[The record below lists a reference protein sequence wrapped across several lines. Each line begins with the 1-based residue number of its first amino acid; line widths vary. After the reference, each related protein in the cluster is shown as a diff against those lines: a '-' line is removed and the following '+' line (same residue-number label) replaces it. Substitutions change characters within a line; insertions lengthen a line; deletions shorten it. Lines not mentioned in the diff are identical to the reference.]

1 MTDWGSA
8 DPVIFIVG
16 KLNEHFRLNLTLVD
30 FDEKSPIEL
39 IQVLND
45 VFAELDNSLAGD
57 VRDDP
62 REQRAQ
68 RFLNLL
74 NILKFKTPHPD
85 QREVFERGLAT
96 GEKSVVYP
104 VMHWL
109 LERLPMHKKR
119 AYIARFLYPVD
130 VPQEFMQDEVLADVH
145 QHYKHLQGEFKRAH
159 QTVEQVR
166 KQPIHPTEMKA
177 EIATLEEEKKQ
188 LLHKI
193 DKLKKSNEDVHDFPK
208 LLAATNTLRLQQDE
222 DARLADNMRK
232 QKLALQ
238 AADQRKKEA
247 TKRLTNLKANS
258 SAGADAHSLLDN
270 LEKEVRALDTR
281 VNTELP
287 HEIEAK
293 RERLIKLAEARLEP
307 QRTASDVEEM
317 KRNIAEDEQR
327 VQMLRKRIDDTV
339 ANSTDSKLANFKQHS
354 TMVSRKLH
362 DKEVEVERLSG
373 EHAKLCGDIEKREMQ
388 MAEVGGTKF
397 MTREG
402 FKKFS
407 VQLREKTHVY
417 KKLKAELGELRA
429 ETVTLHRTE
438 QILRGRVANLDLF
451 LSELEQR
458 KGVRGYRDTQDK
470 IERAA
475 EQTAEVDQMKE
486 KTLEE
491 ISNMV
496 RTITQQLKEKK
507 KDLAPQI
514 KKLRDV
520 RNQYQVLEGEFL
532 SKKSNYDK
540 VAVGLDVDR
549 QQLEHECDT
558 FQEEAL
564 QEESR
569 FHYLNCLTAMA
580 EATLKRVDDEEGW
593 KQGKGRGLLPNFKSY
608 EELYQNKLSQQQAFS
623 EQLRK
628 QRSHIEKHEGPSMT
642 QRAAFNDLEKLLKC
656 KIKLVEQD
664 ANAGVIGYASA
675 EFDIGNARV
684 AQFSQL

>member
-1 MTDWGSA
+1 M
-8 DPVIFIVG
+8 
-16 KLNEHFRLNLTLVD
+16 
-30 FDEKSPIEL
+30 
-39 IQVLND
+39 
-45 VFAELDNSLAGD
+45 
-57 VRDDP
+57 
-62 REQRAQ
+62 
-68 RFLNLL
+68 
-74 NILKFKTPHPD
+74 
-85 QREVFERGLAT
+85 
-96 GEKSVVYP
+96 
-104 VMHWL
+104 
-109 LERLPMHKKR
+109 
-119 AYIARFLYPVD
+119 
-130 VPQEFMQDEVLADVH
+130 
-145 QHYKHLQGEFKRAH
+145 
-159 QTVEQVR
+159 
-166 KQPIHPTEMKA
+166 
-177 EIATLEEEKKQ
+177 
-188 LLHKI
+188 
-193 DKLKKSNEDVHDFPK
+193 
-208 LLAATNTLRLQQDE
+208 
-222 DARLADNMRK
+222 
-232 QKLALQ
+232 
-238 AADQRKKEA
+238 
-247 TKRLTNLKANS
+247 
-258 SAGADAHSLLDN
+258 
-270 LEKEVRALDTR
+270 
-281 VNTELP
+281 
-287 HEIEAK
+287 
-293 RERLIKLAEARLEP
+293 
-307 QRTASDVEEM
+307 
-317 KRNIAEDEQR
+317 
-327 VQMLRKRIDDTV
+327 
-339 ANSTDSKLANFKQHS
+339 
-354 TMVSRKLH
+354 
-362 DKEVEVERLSG
+362 
-373 EHAKLCGDIEKREMQ
+373 
-388 MAEVGGTKF
+388 
-397 MTREG
+397 
-402 FKKFS
+402 
-407 VQLREKTHVY
+407 
-417 KKLKAELGELRA
+417 
-429 ETVTLHRTE
+429 
-438 QILRGRVANLDLF
+438 RGRVANLDLF